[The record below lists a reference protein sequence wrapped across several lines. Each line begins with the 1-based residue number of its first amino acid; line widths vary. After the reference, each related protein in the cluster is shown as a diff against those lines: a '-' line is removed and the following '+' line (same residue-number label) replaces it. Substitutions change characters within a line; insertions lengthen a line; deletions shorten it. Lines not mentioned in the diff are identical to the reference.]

1 MARGGC
7 MYISRMID
15 NKEVTIELTEDEIY
29 SAYQYQ
35 QYLLDVQYVMSRVKF
50 DELHLVVSISR
61 QIRVL
66 LNTYDYK
73 DIEQAF
79 LDVVNSMK
87 EEIIIK

>member
-1 MARGGC
+1 MTRGGC

-50 DELHLVVSISR
+50 DELHLVLSIAR
-61 QIRVL
+61 QMRVL

-87 EEIIIK
+87 EEVIIK